1 MKITSAPSGNPRI
14 IHMKMRPTLELGFST
29 APCSTAANL
38 KTPVQDP
45 QTTPSLTV
53 DTAPASLIP
62 SNAAHAQ
69 LAVSGTPASP
79 TATGGVSTT
88 TTQQLPVSLERA
100 PPPRTM
106 SCREPHVHDLLLR
119 LKRKN
124 AVDNVRTSP
133 QVLELLHVSS
143 VLWRTLT
150 HPVKMSVEQLVG
162 IVEDPYW
169 RSGGSVPHLTS
180 AQLP

>member
-62 SNAAHAQ
+62 SNAARAQ

-88 TTQQLPVSLERA
+88 TTQQQHVSMEPA
-100 PPPRTM
+100 PPPRT
-106 SCREPHVHDLLLR
+106 SRCREPPVHSLLWRLR
-119 LKRKN
+119 RMN
-124 AVDNVRTSP
+124 AVDNVRTSRP
-133 QVLELLHVSS
+133 VLELICASIALK
-143 VLWRTLT
+143 RT
-150 HPVKMSVEQLVG
+150 
-162 IVEDPYW
+162 
-169 RSGGSVPHLTS
+169 
-180 AQLP
+180 